1 MLVNIND
8 EILELLKLDDLEE
21 TEDNKQIIENTVNAY
36 ILGGMLTALEYGA
49 IDVKEEDI
57 SSMMDY
63 YQQKMKLH
71 VFKIMLLKDEK
82 RWLFNIKKI
91 AV

>member
-1 MLVNIND
+1 MLVHIND
-8 EILELLKLDDLEE
+8 EILELLKLDVLEK

-57 SSMMDY
+57 LSMMDY
-63 YQQKMKLH
+63 YKQKITLH
-71 VFKIMLLKDEK
+71 VMRVMLSKDFKAGFKI
-82 RWLFNIKKI
+82 
-91 AV
+91 

>member
-8 EILELLKLDDLEE
+8 DILELLKLDDLEE
-21 TEDNKQIIENTVNAY
+21 TKDNNQIIENTVNAY

-49 IDVKEEDI
+49 IDVKEEAI

-63 YQQKMKLH
+63 YKQKITLH
-71 VFKIMLLKDEK
+71 VMRVMLSKDFKAG
-82 RWLFNIKKI
+82 FNI
-91 AV
+91 

>member
-1 MLVNIND
+1 MLVHINGD
-8 EILELLKLDDLEE
+8 ILELLKLDDLEE
-21 TEDNKQIIENTVNAY
+21 TEDNKQMIENTVNAY

-57 SSMMDY
+57 SSMMGY

-71 VFKIMLLKDEK
+71 VFKIMLLED
-82 RWLFNIKKI
+82 KKGGYLI
-91 AV
+91 

>member
-1 MLVNIND
+1 MLVHIND

-21 TEDNKQIIENTVNAY
+21 TKDNKQMIENTVNAY

-57 SSMMDY
+57 SNMMDY

-71 VFKIMLLKDEK
+71 VMRVMLSKDFKAGFKI
-82 RWLFNIKKI
+82 
-91 AV
+91 

>member
-63 YQQKMKLH
+63 YQQKIKLH
-71 VFKIMLLKDEK
+71 VFKVMLSKDFK
-82 RWLFNIKKI
+82 GGYMI
-91 AV
+91 